1 MRGFVVVRYDDS
13 GAERVIP
20 RLSAGD
26 RARLAGLT
34 RGSERARFLAGRSAL
49 LRAAAAAGE
58 RGITVDATCPDCG
71 AAHGRPR
78 ALDAQRPLF
87 LALAHA
93 TGAAFATADH
103 VPVGIDAEPLT
114 TSPERRAAIDDLAP
128 GRGDPLRRWTAV
140 EAVLKADGRGLRVS
154 PDAVRLG
161 RARAELDGRR
171 YRLRSVRTDGC
182 LVTVARGQ
190 RVRDGSAV

>member
-1 MRGFVVVRYDDS
+1 MRGFVVVRDDDS
-13 GAERVIP
+13 GAEGVIP
-20 RLSAGD
+20 RLSQGD
-26 RARLAGLT
+26 RDRLAGLT
-34 RGSERARFLAGRSAL
+34 REPERARFLAGRSAL

-93 TGAAFATADH
+93 AGAAFATADH

-128 GRGDPLRRWTAV
+128 GRGHPLRRWTAV